1 MKVLDLD
8 MDYFMEV
15 IAETPFSVTDRLE
28 EEYYGESVWSENRIR
43 SFLENNM
50 GLSKDTR
57 IEGRIVCGHN
67 EALFF
72 WEELLADGKLSD
84 PFEVVHVDSHADLGL
99 GCASSDF
106 LQSAM
111 LTFPIESRRKI
122 RDYEFNGKIEQINIG
137 DYLLWGIA
145 YRMISKLT

>member
-1 MKVLDLD
+1 M
-8 MDYFMEV
+8 
-15 IAETPFSVTDRLE
+15 
-28 EEYYGESVWSENRIR
+28 GESVWSENRIR
-43 SFLENNM
+43 SFLENNL
-50 GLSKDTR
+50 GLSKDRR

-111 LTFPIESRRKI
+111 LTFSIESRRKI

-137 DYLLWGIA
+137 DYLLWELRIE
-145 YRMISKLT
+145 

>member
-43 SFLENNM
+43 SFLENNL
-50 GLSKDTR
+50 GLSKDRR

-67 EALFF
+67 EAWFF

-84 PFEVVHVDSHADLGL
+84 PFEVVHVDSHADLAWDVL
-99 GCASSDF
+99 
-106 LQSAM
+106 LQIPYKVQC
-111 LTFPIESRRKI
+111 LLFRLN
-122 RDYEFNGKIEQINIG
+122 RDV
-137 DYLLWGIA
+137 
-145 YRMISKLT
+145 KLEIMNSMVK

>member
-1 MKVLDLD
+1 

-43 SFLENNM
+43 SFLENNL
-50 GLSKDTR
+50 GLSKDRR

-67 EALFF
+67 EAWFF

-99 GCASSDF
+99 GCASSDS
-106 LQSAM
+106 L
-111 LTFPIESRRKI
+111 
-122 RDYEFNGKIEQINIG
+122 
-137 DYLLWGIA
+137 
-145 YRMISKLT
+145 